1 MTKLDKKVGPYDLM
15 YRYKGSTAG
24 AKFNEFD
31 NALSLLG
38 KIRDGKIRNWKYWNA
53 LQSKEQRY
61 WIFWWLFFNG
71 IWSKA

>member
-38 KIRDGKIRNWKYWNA
+38 KIRDGKIRN
-53 LQSKEQRY
+53 
-61 WIFWWLFFNG
+61 
-71 IWSKA
+71 